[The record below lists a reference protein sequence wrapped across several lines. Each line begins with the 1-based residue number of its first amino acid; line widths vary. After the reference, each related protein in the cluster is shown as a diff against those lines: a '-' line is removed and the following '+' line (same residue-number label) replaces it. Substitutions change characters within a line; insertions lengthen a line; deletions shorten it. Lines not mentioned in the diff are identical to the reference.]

1 MDRRNFFKRFGS
13 VAVVPFVPFKWKRPK
28 EEIIDIKGPVYD
40 YKDIDIKKA
49 RKRIKEKKIAN
60 GTYTHSITIDG
71 RDCTNLCT
79 SIEVNQEAEYIDL
92 TSLEDRDNLRHLH
105 PSFHKSYIRATFY
118 LTYDDFWRRFDPAS
132 NNWHHVEIANR
143 PVGVIYSSK
152 TVLTRMDQSVVVG
165 DVVKLNL
172 EFASVG
178 PINVIATKRV

>member
-13 VAVVPFVPFKWKRPK
+13 VAVVPFVPFKWTRPEPLK
-28 EEIIDIKGPVYD
+28 LGSGDDIGNSPPSGQNG
-40 YKDIDIKKA
+40 
-49 RKRIKEKKIAN
+49 KRIKEKKIAN

-79 SIEVNQEAEYIDL
+79 SIEVNQEAEYVDL
-92 TSLEDRDNLRHLH
+92 RCLEDADGLKHFH
-105 PSFHKSYIRATFY
+105 PSLHKSYIRASFN
-118 LTYDDFWRRFDPAS
+118 LTYDNFWRRFDPAS

-172 EFASVG
+172 EFASIG